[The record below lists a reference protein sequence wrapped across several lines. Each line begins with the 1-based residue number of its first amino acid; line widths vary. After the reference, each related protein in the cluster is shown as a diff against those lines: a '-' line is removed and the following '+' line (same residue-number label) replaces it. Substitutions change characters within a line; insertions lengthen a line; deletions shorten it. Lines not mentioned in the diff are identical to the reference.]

1 MIRIPLLTDDG
12 EKRMIIKEHTVRKYE
27 KLAYYLA
34 LFTKS
39 MKSKWDTLVYIDLF
53 SGPGRSKVDGKD
65 EIYPGSPF
73 IALNLE
79 EKFSKYIFCDEEA
92 DSVHALKIR
101 LEREAKGMDAQIV
114 EGDANAN
121 VDSVIRL
128 VPRASKTNRTLSF
141 CFADPY
147 ALENLKFRTIKE
159 ISDHIYV
166 DVFVLI
172 PSFMDA
178 KRNQEIYLKTDN
190 STIDEFLGDNT
201 WRDKWGTKSA
211 EGRKFGAFVMNEFG
225 EQMKKIGYLYDD
237 LSDAET
243 ICESGTK
250 RALYHLCLFSKHA
263 KGKQFWQDAMKYT
276 DDQTELDLGGHNG

>member
-1 MIRIPLLTDDG
+1 
-12 EKRMIIKEHTVRKYE
+12 
-27 KLAYYLA
+27 
-34 LFTKS
+34 
-39 MKSKWDTLVYIDLF
+39 
-53 SGPGRSKVDGKD
+53 
-65 EIYPGSPF
+65 
-73 IALNLE
+73 
-79 EKFSKYIFCDEEA
+79 
-92 DSVHALKIR
+92 
-101 LEREAKGMDAQIV
+101 
-114 EGDANAN
+114 
-121 VDSVIRL
+121 
-128 VPRASKTNRTLSF
+128 
-141 CFADPY
+141 
-147 ALENLKFRTIKE
+147 LENLKFRTIKE

-190 STIDEFLGDNT
+190 ITIDEFLGDNT

-225 EQMKKIGYLYDD
+225 EQMKKIGYLYDG